1 MGMQLQQLICFLAVW
16 DERNFTRAAARLHV
30 AQPSLSKQIHNLER
44 ELGGRLFD
52 RGAGGVAITSVGEA
66 LLPYARR
73 ILSDVESARLDVDEL
88 LGLRAGRVRVGALP
102 SLCTTVLAESLRH
115 FHADYPAIHLLVE
128 EAGSRELIAHLSS
141 GDLDLAIIVLQ
152 LERDDP
158 DLVTQPLITEELVVA
173 VAVDD
178 DRVTAS
184 SLRINDLEGLPL
196 VMFREGYDLRTT
208 TVAACQAAG
217 FEPTFA
223 VEGGDLDAV
232 LSFVEAGLG
241 VAVVSPLA
249 LRGRTRI
256 RQVSLTPRLRR
267 TIVLA
272 RLENVQPSRAALS
285 FSHLVMRAAAELS
298 TPARRQS

>member
-1 MGMQLQQLICFLAVW
+1 MQLQQLICFLAVH
-16 DERNFTRAAARLHV
+16 DERHFTRAAAALHV

-52 RGAGGVAITSVGEA
+52 RGSGGVTVTAVGEA

-73 ILSDVESARLDVDEL
+73 ILSDVENARLDVDEL
-88 LGLRAGRVRVGALP
+88 LGVRAGRVRVGALP
-102 SLCTTVLAESLRH
+102 SLCSTVLAESLKH
-115 FHADYPAIHLLVE
+115 FHAQHPGIRLIVE
-128 EAGSRELIAHLSS
+128 EAGSRELIGHLAA
-141 GDLDLAIIVLQ
+141 GQLDLAIIVLQ
-152 LERDDP
+152 QERDDP
-158 DLVTQPLITEELVVA
+158 DLVTQPLLTEELVVA
-173 VAVDD
+173 AAVDD
-178 DRVTAS
+178 ERVTTAS
-184 SLRINDLEGLPL
+184 LQVGDLEGLPM
-196 VMFREGYDLRTT
+196 VMFREGYDLRTA

-249 LRGRTRI
+249 LRGRPRI
-256 RQVSLTPRLRR
+256 RQVTLTPRLRR

-272 RLENVQPSRAALS
+272 RLEDVQPSHAALS
-285 FSHLVMRAAAELS
+285 FSHLVMRAAAELAPLRRRS
-298 TPARRQS
+298 TP